1 MSSKRTST
9 SILQSVEPPELR
21 QRIIRTA
28 RKRLV
33 WSRKCLLLGVLSGAA
48 PSVLVLGVMAAGWG
62 RAWFPRNT
70 LIVIQAVMVGLLGM
84 GLGIASQ
91 FMLRRPFQ
99 RYLREEL
106 NRHGI
111 PVCPGCG
118 YDLRAQVEPRCP
130 ECGLAVT
137 LPAPADRV
145 PSG

>member
-1 MSSKRTST
+1 MSSKRTGSL
-9 SILQSVEPPELR
+9 ILQSVEPPELR
-21 QRIIRTA
+21 DRIIRTA

-33 WSRKCLLLGVLSGAA
+33 WSRQCLLFGIVSGAA

-62 RAWFPRNT
+62 RGWFPRNT
-70 LIVIQAVMVGLLGM
+70 LLVIQAVMVGLLGM

-111 PVCPGCG
+111 PVCPTCG

-137 LPAPADRV
+137 PPAPADRA